1 MKNIK
6 NKMALSASVMAL
18 ADLLAIGVLLYVG
31 FSTMN
36 LIVWTFILLL
46 ALIFAYDISKAVKFI
61 VTILKR

>member
-1 MKNIK
+1 MKNMIT
-6 NKMALSASVMAL
+6 KMALSASVMAL

>member
-1 MKNIK
+1 MKNMI

>member
-1 MKNIK
+1 MKNMI

-18 ADLLAIGVLLYVG
+18 ADLLAIGVLFYVG

>member
-1 MKNIK
+1 MKNMI

-31 FSTMN
+31 FTTMN

-61 VTILKR
+61 VAILKR

>member
-1 MKNIK
+1 MKNMI

-46 ALIFAYDISKAVKFI
+46 ALIFAYDISKAVKFV

>member
-1 MKNIK
+1 MKNMI

-61 VTILKR
+61 VAILKR